1 MIFSGIVTAIGLV
14 AITAKFSKTFLQKLL
29 GYDWAV
35 DLIVTLGL
43 PIVFMGT
50 YSGMMTAVIT
60 GLFVSLI
67 LWITKNVIG
76 YKKYELIKDEDDESH
91 REWKSYDGAWTI
103 KSIAHSMSQTIKS
116 DMSSVFKDFKQGW
129 NDNGYTKQVA

>member
-50 YSGMMTAVIT
+50 YVGMMTAVIT
-60 GLFVSLI
+60 GLCVSLI

-76 YKKYELIKDEDDESH
+76 YQKYVLVTDENDESH
-91 REWKSYDGAWTI
+91 REWKYYDGAWTV
-103 KSIAHSMSQTIKS
+103 KSIANSMSNAIKS
-116 DMSSVFKDFKQGW
+116 DISSVLNEFKQGW
-129 NDNGYTKQVA
+129 NGNGQAKVAT